1 MTRLPATELWLA
13 LLLAAGLILPCQA
26 FGQMPYDVQVGYAE
40 NVGPPGGFFP
50 NPWDGSPGVTN
61 FVGSPPGSQYD
72 AGAIRIDNTS
82 GAPLLINDVSVLIN
96 GTGPFD
102 LWGSFTIPAGGV
114 AILTQTAQFNFD
126 TSEAHPI
133 STCGVP
139 VSPGTKPFPTVT
151 VTANGTA
158 TTFNDTAHV
167 LDTGGFDLG
176 SGAGAGCNAGESFQW
191 RLIGTTGGQGGGTLS
206 PTSLNFGS
214 QLVGSTSAPQV
225 AALSNTG
232 TGALTI
238 SSVSVSGDFAETN
251 NCPASVAA
259 GSNCTISVTFTPA
272 KTGTRSGTLTVTD
285 NAASGS
291 TQTVSLMGTGTVD
304 FTLSAAP
311 KSASVSPG
319 TSASYML
326 TLTPR
331 GGFNQAVQVTCAE
344 PTSLTESTCTVS
356 PASVT
361 LNGSTATS
369 VAISV
374 TTTAPSFTPMAR
386 QSPTSGPLSKPLAT
400 PVLWLAVL
408 GLLGQ
413 AVLLSLRK
421 KRGASALLIIT
432 ALMVLLWASC
442 GGGNGGGGGQS
453 SNPGTAAGT
462 FNITLSASGGNI
474 THTTTVA
481 LTVQ

>member
-1 MTRLPATELWLA
+1 MTRLLMTGLWLA
-13 LLLAAGLILPCQA
+13 FFSAVGLILPCQA

-40 NVGPPGGFFP
+40 DVGPPGGFFP

-61 FVGSPPGSQYD
+61 FIGSPPGSQYD

-102 LWGSFTIPAGGV
+102 LWGSFTIPAGGI

-176 SGAGAGCNAGESFQW
+176 SGAGAGCNVGESFQW
-191 RLIGTTGGQGGGTLS
+191 RLIGTTGGKSGATLS
-206 PTSLNFGS
+206 PSSLTFSS
-214 QLVGSTSAPQV
+214 QLVGTTSAPQV
-225 AALSNTG
+225 VALSNTASA
-232 TGALTI
+232 ALTI
-238 SSVSVSGDFAETN
+238 SAVSVSGDFAETN
-251 NCPASVAA
+251 NCPGSLPA
-259 GSNCTISVTFTPA
+259 GSSCTISVTFRPTQA
-272 KTGTRSGTLTVTD
+272 GTRSSTLTVTE
-285 NAASGS
+285 NATTS
-291 TQTVSLMGTGTVD
+291 TQTVSLTGTGAD
-304 FTLSAAP
+304 FALSVAP
-311 KSASVSPG
+311 KSASVTPG
-319 TSASYML
+319 TSANFTL
-326 TLTPR
+326 TLTPQ
-331 GGFNQAVQVTCAE
+331 GGFNQAVQVTCTE

-361 LNGSTATS
+361 LNGSTPTS
-369 VAISV
+369 VAIRV
-374 TTTAPSFTPMAR
+374 TTTAPSFAPMTR
-386 QSPTSGPLSKPLAT
+386 RSPPSGPFGKPLAT

-413 AVLLSLRK
+413 AVLFSLRK